1 VLNSTMIYC
10 NDQSY
15 MKPSKKTSVPDKPK
29 YIEIKHYILC
39 DEVQKREVVL
49 QYISTDE
56 LITNILVKPLSKMK
70 KFAYSR
76 NKMELVETT
85 SLLKKEEIAPRLGGS
100 TDVLLIYGQS
110 FFQFKKWSRMSSA
123 FPVRKWFEISNGHA
137 FSSSEN
143 GPDRTIIF
151 VMKMVR

>member
-1 VLNSTMIYC
+1 MYQFEPCHNVMSYQETKVLNSTMIYC

-15 MKPSKKTSVPDKPK
+15 IKPLEKTSVPDRLK
-29 YIEIKHYILC
+29 YIEIKHYILR

-56 LITNILVKPLSKMK
+56 QITDILVKLLSKMK
-70 KFAYSR
+70 RFAYSR

-85 SLLKKEEIAPRLGGS
+85 SLLKKEEITPRLGGS

-110 FFQFKKWSRMSSA
+110 FFSLR
-123 FPVRKWFEISNGHA
+123 NGL
-137 FSSSEN
+137 
-143 GPDRTIIF
+143 G
-151 VMKMVR
+151 